1 MAKSRLTDYTGAEIK
16 PGSLVSYAT
25 RQGNLVRLS
34 EAVVLEL
41 ESNKAAGVVVP
52 LVKVRPTGRDSGFIS
67 RKTLAVQ
74 TVAADRMVVIG
85 DTKGESK

>member
-1 MAKSRLTDYTGAEIK
+1 MGKARLTDYTGAEIR
-16 PGSLVSYAT
+16 PGVLVSYSS
-25 RQGNLVRLS
+25 RQGNVVRLS

-41 ESNKAAGVVVP
+41 KSNKSAGLVVP
-52 LVKVRPTGRDSGFIS
+52 LVKVRPTGRDSGFIA

-85 DTKGESK
+85 EVEGESK

>member
-1 MAKSRLTDYTGAEIK
+1 MAKARLTDFTGAEIR
-16 PGSLVSYAT
+16 PGALVSYAT

-52 LVKVRPTGRDSGFIS
+52 LVKVRPTGRDSGFVA

>member
-1 MAKSRLTDYTGAEIK
+1 MGKARLTDFTGAEIR
-16 PGSLVSYAT
+16 PGVLVSYSS
-25 RQGNLVRLS
+25 RQGNVVRLS

-41 ESNKAAGVVVP
+41 ESNKSAGIVVP
-52 LVKVRPTGRDSGFIS
+52 LVKVRPTGRDSGFIA

-85 DTKGESK
+85 DTGESK

>member
-1 MAKSRLTDYTGAEIK
+1 MGKSRLTDYTGAEIR
-16 PGSLVSYAT
+16 PGVLVSYAT
-25 RQGNLVRLS
+25 RQGNVVRLS

-52 LVKVRPTGRDSGFIS
+52 MVKVRPTGRDSGFIG

-85 DTKGESK
+85 DTKGEGK